1 MFYRIFSNDF
11 RGLRRIFSNDF
22 SIFYRI
28 FSNDFYE
35 SIKMFWGD
43 LFISTKCF
51 GAICSYPPFFRILEE
66 PIDFF
71 SGKS

>member
-28 FSNDFYE
+28 FSNDFYDFGARTVH
-35 SIKMFWGD
+35 IHQMFWGD
-43 LFISTKCF
+43 LFISTVF
-51 GAICSYPPFFRILEE
+51 
-66 PIDFF
+66 
-71 SGKS
+71 